1 MNLHHRA
8 MPAAALTRVLAAA
21 LCAAT
26 LALGA
31 CTPGGDEGDAG
42 LTPQQA
48 DEALAMRHEYEA
60 ALMKKDYDGA
70 AKIANRLRRK
80 YPDSDAMAKVR
91 ETLDNT
97 IARAEAQAE
106 DNRLAALWEYQ
117 KVAAGTGTQYTALIP
132 SHVELDENGAPMGP
146 PDARLVLRVHPEW
159 GKSAY
164 LLLSQK
170 GFQCGDPCSMLIT
183 FDEAVPETYAGKQA
197 DSGEGPAL
205 FINEH
210 GRFYAA
216 MRSAKVIKIKL
227 PSNGTFNST
236 LRFDVGG
243 YDAAR
248 LRTEF

>member
-117 KVAAGTGTQYTALIP
+117 
-132 SHVELDENGAPMGP
+132 
-146 PDARLVLRVHPEW
+146 
-159 GKSAY
+159 
-164 LLLSQK
+164 
-170 GFQCGDPCSMLIT
+170 
-183 FDEAVPETYAGKQA
+183 
-197 DSGEGPAL
+197 
-205 FINEH
+205 
-210 GRFYAA
+210 
-216 MRSAKVIKIKL
+216 
-227 PSNGTFNST
+227 
-236 LRFDVGG
+236 
-243 YDAAR
+243 
-248 LRTEF
+248 